1 MKIIVKNKIRPEVQ
15 IFYESLFLLYVEKYN
30 LIIRNGKILTI
41 MCSVNLVFKLKKYI
55 WFGFQETMALSLD
68 CDELKNYWID
78 NHYEKGTKQQS
89 IVK

>member
-1 MKIIVKNKIRPEVQ
+1 MAHLYFTAPMPPKYISFTYIMKIIVKNKIRPEVQ

-55 WFGFQETMALSLD
+55 
-68 CDELKNYWID
+68 
-78 NHYEKGTKQQS
+78 
-89 IVK
+89 